1 MSEQSQSPACGHGF
15 LVTGGKHP
23 NGEDCIQVRI
33 ITLNKANLDIMQ
45 RMKAGAGIDIDPTGE
60 RLEHLIEFMTR
71 IGVLTSDQR
80 EAFELSWVEH
90 LNDALVKAEADLI
103 ARLKA
108 KAEEDRRAG
117 AAAQLGVRPTPG
129 GLIVPGHAGRQNGTG
144 RRRRG

>member
-60 RLEHLIEFMTR
+60 RLEFLIEFMTR
-71 IGVLTSDQR
+71 IGLFTAEQR
-80 EAFELSWVEH
+80 EQFELAWVEH
-90 LNDALVKAEADLI
+90 LNNALVKAEADLI

-108 KAEEDRRAG
+108 AAEENRRAET
-117 AAAQLGVRPTPG
+117 AAKLGVRPAPG
-129 GLIVPGHAGRQNGTG
+129 GLVVPGNAGRQNGTG